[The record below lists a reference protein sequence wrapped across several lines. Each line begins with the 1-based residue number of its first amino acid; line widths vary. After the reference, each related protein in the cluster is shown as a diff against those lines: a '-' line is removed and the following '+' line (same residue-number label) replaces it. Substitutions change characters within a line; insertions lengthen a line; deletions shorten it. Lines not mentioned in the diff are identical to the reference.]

1 MTRLLALLV
10 LATAC
15 AGSAKPASTPTTATT
30 DALAG
35 YALQPIN
42 STGEMSTA
50 LYYGAGKT
58 VALGLAVRDNK
69 HAKVV
74 RLTERLPDGGWR
86 FVELFTIP
94 TTIAAVPTTVR
105 GFDFSID
112 SDPLSASEVAVP
124 GEFRVTAYANE
135 ATTGYTT
142 TWELR
147 LDSADKLTVQAPMT
161 RTHDTSKCETCD

>member
-1 MTRLLALLV
+1 MTRLLALLLV

-15 AGSAKPASTPTTATT
+15 AGPAKPTSTPTTAT
-30 DALAG
+30 DGLAG

-42 STGEMSTA
+42 STGEMSA
-50 LYYGAGKT
+50 SMYYGEGRT
-58 VALGLAVRDNK
+58 IDLGLAVRDNK

-94 TTIAAVPTTVR
+94 TTIATVPTTVR
-105 GFDFSID
+105 GFDFAID
-112 SDPLSASEVAVP
+112 TTPRSASEVAVP

-147 LDSADKLTVQAPMT
+147 LDNADKLTVQPPVT